1 MTRLGLIAAAALLA
15 STGLAVAQSSNS
27 SSSPND
33 VSASQGKCWDS
44 VAKQVRDQSTQGS
57 EAGRSSTGS
66 STASGNTS
74 AGTGTS
80 VGAGS
85 SSSGGTGS
93 SGGTTGSLA
102 GASGSSGTG
111 GTSSTGTAS
120 SSGSGSSG
128 SGTGSTNRP
137 AEAMGSQLDPAKVP
151 GVHPSRHHF
160 DPFLHPAPFS
170 LRPGD
175 GPAAC
180 AQPSK
185 TFLGLAVE

>member
-1 MTRLGLIAAAALLA
+1 MTRLGLIAAAVLLA

-44 VAKQVRDQSTQGS
+44 VANQVRDQSTQGS
-57 EAGRSSTGS
+57 
-66 STASGNTS
+66 STASSNTS
-74 AGTGTS
+74 AGTSTS

-128 SGTGSTNRP
+128 SGTGSMNRP
-137 AEAMGSQLDPAKVP
+137 AEAMGLPDCRS
-151 GVHPSRHHF
+151 
-160 DPFLHPAPFS
+160 
-170 LRPGD
+170 
-175 GPAAC
+175 
-180 AQPSK
+180 
-185 TFLGLAVE
+185 

>member
-1 MTRLGLIAAAALLA
+1 MHVLTISIIQHMLSRDLDLTAARDLRSNICTGSAEGRTYMTRLGLIAAAVLLA

-44 VAKQVRDQSTQGS
+44 VANQVRDQSTQGS

-137 AEAMGSQLDPAKVP
+137 AEAMGLPDCRS
-151 GVHPSRHHF
+151 
-160 DPFLHPAPFS
+160 
-170 LRPGD
+170 
-175 GPAAC
+175 
-180 AQPSK
+180 
-185 TFLGLAVE
+185 